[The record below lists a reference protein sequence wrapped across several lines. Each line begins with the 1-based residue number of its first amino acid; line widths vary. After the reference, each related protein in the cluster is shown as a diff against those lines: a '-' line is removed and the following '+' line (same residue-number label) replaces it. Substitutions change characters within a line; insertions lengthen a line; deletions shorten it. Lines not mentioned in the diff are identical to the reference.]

1 MKNPHSYNTEF
12 RKSTAELV
20 DLLLLNLA
28 DLIETPMEIEPE
40 LVDLYFCVKEFKTK
54 EGL

>member
-1 MKNPHSYNTEF
+1 MENPLNSAEF
-12 RKSTAELV
+12 RKSTTELI

-28 DLIETPMEIEPE
+28 DLIETPTDIEPE